1 MSTLWNSTLTPLKR
15 KLSGLTV
22 CGLLAAWLLAAN
34 VSSRIDD
41 AQSTADDAAYT
52 ARQVADKGDELE
64 RRVDDLERYR
74 PY

>member
-1 MSTLWNSTLTPLKR
+1 MSILWNCPLTPLKR
-15 KLSGLTV
+15 KVSGLTV
-22 CGLLAAWLLAAN
+22 CGLLAAWLFAAN

-41 AQSTADDAAYT
+41 AQGTADDAAYT
-52 ARQVADKGDELE
+52 ARQAADKGDELE